1 MQKRINRNNQ
11 TPNGNKGIT
20 PLSLLEKK
28 KQREEARKQ
37 TKLKTDE
44 L

>member
-1 MQKRINRNNQ
+1 MERRINRNNQ

-28 KQREEARKQ
+28 KQREQIRRE
-37 TKLKTDE
+37 TKENLKK
-44 L
+44 